1 MVCLF
6 RHHYLFYFK
15 LMFCM
20 FIYIFTLYRYIEL
33 RLEVLIKF
41 IKDKVLL
48 VEFLMQRSNAKQIL
62 IQVLQQFMT
71 ELPVSL
77 MDIPAIFDKIN
88 PVYRNYLE
96 KEIQNQVNE
105 L

>member
-1 MVCLF
+1 M
-6 RHHYLFYFK
+6 
-15 LMFCM
+15 
-20 FIYIFTLYRYIEL
+20 YRYIEL
-33 RLEVLIKF
+33 RLEVLIKL

-71 ELPVSL
+71 ELPISL

-96 KEIQNQVNE
+96 KEIQNQVNG